1 MLITEKK
8 LREIIRK
15 VIKESWRDSLPI
27 VGIPKMGEE
36 GYKDDVRISTDIA
49 HNQHNSAQ
57 QNKQDSFYVR
67 GEEDSAYSQK
77 FYSDNNIDLNDA
89 YSIANVFMNEPKN
102 KIFKISDFEKV
113 SKRGQDFRRHYFDI
127 VDDEQEI
134 LDSELDELI
143 FDSDKLGL
151 SYSEF

>member
-15 VIKESWRDSLPI
+15 VIKESWRDSLPT

-36 GYKDDVRISTDIA
+36 GYRDDLERSTNMA
-49 HNQHNSAQ
+49 YKRREYEKQSQ
-57 QNKQDSFYVR
+57 QDPVHMKKQ
-67 GEEDSAYSQK
+67 EDSAYSQK
-77 FYSDNNIDLNDA
+77 FYVENNIDLSDA
-89 YSIANVFMNEPKN
+89 YSIANIFMDSKKN
-102 KIFKISDFEKV
+102 KFKISDFTGSSE
-113 SKRGQDFRRHYFDI
+113 RGQNFLRNYFNI
-127 VDDEQEI
+127 IDEDQDLI

>member
-8 LREIIRK
+8 LREVIRN

-36 GYKDDVRISTDIA
+36 GYRDDLERSTNMAYKRREYEKQSQQDPI
-49 HNQHNSAQ
+49 HMKNQ
-57 QNKQDSFYVR
+57 
-67 GEEDSAYSQK
+67 EDSAYSQK
-77 FYSDNNIDLNDA
+77 FYSDNNIDLEDA
-89 YSIANVFMNEPKN
+89 HSIARIFMNAPKN
-102 KIFKISDFEKV
+102 KIFKISDFEKATEC
-113 SKRGQDFRRHYFDI
+113 GQDFLRHYFKI
-127 VDDEQEI
+127 VNDKQEI
-134 LDSELDELI
+134 SDYELDKLI

>member
-8 LREIIRK
+8 LREIIRN
-15 VIKESWRDSLPI
+15 VIEESWRDSLPI

-36 GYKDDVRISTDIA
+36 GYRDDLERSTNMA
-49 HNQHNSAQ
+49 YTRREYEKQSQ
-57 QNKQDSFYVR
+57 QDPIHMKSQ
-67 GEEDSAYSQK
+67 EDSAYSQK
-77 FYSDNNIDLNDA
+77 FYVENNIDLSDA
-89 YSIANVFMNEPKN
+89 YSIANIFMDSKKN
-102 KIFKISDFEKV
+102 KFKISDFAGSSEGTQNFL
-113 SKRGQDFRRHYFDI
+113 RNYFNI
-127 VDDEQEI
+127 VDEDQDLI

>member
-8 LREIIRK
+8 LREIIRN

-36 GYKDDVRISTDIA
+36 GYRDDLERSTNMA
-49 HNQHNSAQ
+49 YKRREYEKQSQ
-57 QNKQDSFYVR
+57 QDPIHMKKQ
-67 GEEDSAYSQK
+67 EDSAYSQK

-89 YSIANVFMNEPKN
+89 YSIAEVFMGSKKN
-102 KIFKISDFEKV
+102 KFKISDFTGSSE
-113 SKRGQDFRRHYFDI
+113 GAQNFLRHYFNI
-127 VDDEQEI
+127 VNED
-134 LDSELDELI
+134 LDLIKASKLDELI